1 MLRGPA
7 VTRGTPWRGWRLAGG
22 GCEGWRRLTFGSGLR
37 EQRGRAGKFPCPSV
51 PRTLRVP
58 NHSRGGAVASRHGT
72 RGGCRCC
79 QLLLCLSKP
88 SLGGQQCQRRMT
100 GETEARGLPK
110 WVTVLQRADLE
121 WENGCS
127 AAAHL
132 CWKSR
137 LVLVARGVSPHLG
150 HGEVV
155 WGHGH
160 PWVIPGWV
168 PRAVQ
173 LQMLHVPSMAWGQP
187 GGQ

>member
-1 MLRGPA
+1 MLPA
-7 VTRGTPWRGWRLAGG
+7 PALPLQTIP
-22 GCEGWRRLTFGSGLR
+22 
-37 EQRGRAGKFPCPSV
+37 GRAAAPTKDD
-51 PRTLRVP
+51 R
-58 NHSRGGAVASRHGT
+58 
-72 RGGCRCC
+72 
-79 QLLLCLSKP
+79 
-88 SLGGQQCQRRMT
+88 
-100 GETEARGLPK
+100 ETEARGLPK